1 MRRTV
6 IAALGVLALV
16 AAACSNSSK
25 PTRPVAKPGQIV
37 TVLSNADGGVR
48 DPVGRRRHAYYDLLA
63 VAPAGDLYVGDGT
76 NNRVLK
82 VPRGGKVTTVLD
94 CDSVFPEGTA
104 EGKLGRR
111 KGCGP
116 PSPRGFEMSRS
127 PTVLPSRESGRGA
140 RERVVASSSEV
151 GSSSSVKF

>member
-1 MRRTV
+1 GWRRWPARGARWDRWAWSSSFREDGVGRPRPPRRRSLVRRTV

-63 VAPAGDLYVGDGT
+63 VAPAGDVYVGDGT

-82 VPRGGKVTTVLD
+82 APRGGKVTTVLD
-94 CDSVFPEGTA
+94 CDSVF
-104 EGKLGRR
+104 
-111 KGCGP
+111 
-116 PSPRGFEMSRS
+116 
-127 PTVLPSRESGRGA
+127 
-140 RERVVASSSEV
+140 
-151 GSSSSVKF
+151 